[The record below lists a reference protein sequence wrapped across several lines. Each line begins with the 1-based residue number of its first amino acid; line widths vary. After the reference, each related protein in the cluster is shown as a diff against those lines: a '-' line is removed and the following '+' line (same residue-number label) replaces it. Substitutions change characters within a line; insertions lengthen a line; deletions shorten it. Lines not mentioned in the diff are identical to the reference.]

1 MPYVN
6 VWVDDECHGNCEHV
20 SELKKQLSD
29 VLALLRSGEAGL
41 AEMTLGKI
49 CGDRVSIRAAE
60 REAELAA
67 LFSQWRNE
75 KSEMPWFDWAHAKRK
90 TL

>member
-1 MPYVN
+1 MSYIN

-20 SELKKQLSD
+20 SNLKKQLSD
-29 VLALLRSGEAGL
+29 VLALLQSGEAGL
-41 AEMTLGKI
+41 AEMELGKI
-49 CGDRVSIRAAE
+49 CGDKDVIRAIE

-67 LFSQWRNE
+67 LFAQWRNE
-75 KSEMPWFDWAHAKRK
+75 KSETPWFDWAHMKRK